1 MGLWIMCLY
10 IYNRIIRLNIM
21 PCLEMSTFLSQ
32 RTQLIKIG
40 VTDNSRVNGRP
51 FIPYAVFLILR
62 NLFELFLEDRDKI
75 FSNLQCFACDINSC
89 NTCGFLSSRTLFTYS
104 LLYCGIVRVLTE
116 KVRHGTRI
124 SLLQCFHICLILF
137 IRHRMTEQLLSIRIR
152 YHTIRSITATTIRLN
167 THFLAS
173 LSLDSKF
180 NLVKVRK
187 LLSGWTGKS
196 LHGGKLL
203 VYSC

>member
-1 MGLWIMCLY
+1 MCLY

-75 FSNLQCFACDINSC
+75 FSNPENNFRVTRALERNRKTFEVKRLADKKKSKYSM
-89 NTCGFLSSRTLFTYS
+89 LSRTHFNVSHAISIVATPVASSPVAHCLPTRSFT
-104 LLYCGIVRVLTE
+104 V
-116 KVRHGTRI
+116 
-124 SLLQCFHICLILF
+124 
-137 IRHRMTEQLLSIRIR
+137 
-152 YHTIRSITATTIRLN
+152 A
-167 THFLAS
+167 
-173 LSLDSKF
+173 
-180 NLVKVRK
+180 
-187 LLSGWTGKS
+187 
-196 LHGGKLL
+196 
-203 VYSC
+203 